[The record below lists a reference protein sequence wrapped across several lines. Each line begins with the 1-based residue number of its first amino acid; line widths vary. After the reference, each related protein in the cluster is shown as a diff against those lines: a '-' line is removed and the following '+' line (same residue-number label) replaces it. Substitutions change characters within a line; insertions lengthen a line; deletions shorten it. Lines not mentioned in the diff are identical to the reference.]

1 MVAAPR
7 PPARLWRGLV
17 RGVLLAASLWPG
29 LANALEITA
38 ARYSGAT
45 QIYDHLVLGKQHNWS
60 TLDVTLSDGRVT
72 SVILSERVFEDIAPR
87 LADMDGDG
95 NPEILTVEA
104 KPGQGA
110 RVAFYGLGPDGQLGL
125 RAATPYIGTNNRWLA
140 PVGVADFDGDGAVE
154 FAYVDRPH
162 LAKTL
167 RVWRWHSAPDGDV
180 RLQELAMMGGL
191 TNHRIGEDWITGG
204 IRDCG
209 DGLEMVLARGNW
221 AGMVAVRFIG
231 GFRLRELGSDTSRI
245 AFDRALRCG

>member
-1 MVAAPR
+1 MSVPR
-7 PPARLWRGLV
+7 PRVRLWRGLL
-17 RGVLLAASLWPG
+17 RGVFLAANLWPS

-38 ARYSGAT
+38 ARYSGVT
-45 QIYDHLVLGKQHNWS
+45 QIYGHLVLGKPHNWS
-60 TLDVTLSDGRVT
+60 TLEVTLSNGGVT
-72 SVILSERVFEDIAPR
+72 RVILSERVFEDIAPR
-87 LADMDGDG
+87 LVDMDGDG

-104 KPGQGA
+104 RPGQGA
-110 RVAFYGLGPDGQLGL
+110 RVAFYGLGPAGQLGL

-167 RVWRWHSAPDGDV
+167 RMWRWNSGLDGDV
-180 RLQELAMMGGL
+180 WLQELAMVGGL

-204 IRDCG
+204 VRDCG
-209 DGLEMVLARGNW
+209 DGPEMVLARGNW

-231 GFRLRELGSDTSRI
+231 GFRLRELGADTSRI
-245 AFDRALRCG
+245 AFDRALHCD